1 MADITIPADI
11 IAAFLEILAEVGV
24 SGTLQINATTGT
36 EYNPTITTTTETIT
50 LVPVNY
56 KIREIDGQTIQQGDR
71 KFLFLSTAIP
81 STTGKV
87 ILSSVNYNIVNVEI
101 VAVSGVT
108 VLYKVQGRK

>member
-11 IAAFLEILAEVGV
+11 IAAFLEILEEVGV
-24 SGTLQINATTGT
+24 LGTLQINTPSGT
-36 EYNPTITTTTETIT
+36 EYNPTITTTTETIA

-81 STTGKV
+81 ATTGKIV
-87 ILSSVNYNIVNVEI
+87 LSNVNYNIVNVEI